1 MRKFRKV
8 LENNKM
14 VIAIQPL
21 HHIPREFREMKFD
34 LLDYGIDLI
43 SEEHEVVRWE
53 HLKKLIATIYLQRMT
68 FNIKPDSSVKPLHL
82 YIRTNGGQIQIRIW
96 I

>member
-43 SEEHEVVRWE
+43 SEEHEVVR
-53 HLKKLIATIYLQRMT
+53 
-68 FNIKPDSSVKPLHL
+68 
-82 YIRTNGGQIQIRIW
+82 
-96 I
+96 